1 MLICVYIY
9 QVHYQSKSHTRLIT
23 SEIRVCNAHEYDSLW
38 YLDQILTT
46 LLTRHLCFLPPSS
59 LVSHSAKIKC
69 CSDCTISLCRACRSF
84 TKDAVLAYAVRFG
97 SWTFSPRSES
107 AACWWYW
114 GVCCSGDRRDV
125 YFAPALLAL
134 ANFLYHRFAV
144 YLALSAIPTY
154 YLVLPC
160 VFPLMIAFV
169 GSSSMHCQAS
179 HSTGYCQSS
188 ANPDGQQTVFVFVY
202 FILQTWIVLCFI
214 SKRN

>member
-1 MLICVYIY
+1 M
-9 QVHYQSKSHTRLIT
+9 RL
-23 SEIRVCNAHEYDSLW
+23 DSAREPS
-38 YLDQILTT
+38 
-46 LLTRHLCFLPPSS
+46 LL
-59 LVSHSAKIKC
+59 
-69 CSDCTISLCRACRSF
+69 
-84 TKDAVLAYAVRFG
+84 VRK
-97 SWTFSPRSES
+97 
-107 AACWWYW
+107 
-114 GVCCSGDRRDV
+114 
-125 YFAPALLAL
+125 ALLAGGTGV
-134 ANFLYHRFAV
+134 FAAPETDEMSTLRPLSSLLICYLVVFSV